1 MPPADRLIVGK
12 PAPADEHGHGQR
24 PGAIAKTGVVPQAK
38 AATGLTP
45 PSPAA
50 GGLTASGVAA
60 EPVGAVADLLH
71 SQAADPGCPSSRPHD
86 PGARLPASR
95 ALERLSERAPSLAPA
110 HRAST
115 H

>member
-12 PAPADEHGHGQR
+12 SAPADEHGHGQR

-50 GGLTASGVAA
+50 GGLTASGLPAD
-60 EPVGAVADLLH
+60 AVRAPADLLH
-71 SQAADPGCPSSRPHD
+71 SHAAEPRGLSSRHPDPG
-86 PGARLPASR
+86 PGPPPSR
-95 ALERLSERAPSLAPA
+95 APDRLSERALILAP
-110 HRAST
+110 
-115 H
+115 